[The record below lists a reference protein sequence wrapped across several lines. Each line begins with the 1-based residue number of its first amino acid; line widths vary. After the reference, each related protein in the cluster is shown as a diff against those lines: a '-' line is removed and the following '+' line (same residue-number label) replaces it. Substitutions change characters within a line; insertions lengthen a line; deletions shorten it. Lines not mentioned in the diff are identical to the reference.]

1 MIRHSQIETWIKY
14 FTIVSLACEIQ
25 HQVNK
30 ALGYK
35 GRRSPVHLLHIKA
48 LKELKKEEPNMDLI
62 EKYMEKIK
70 TICDETIKK
79 N

>member
-1 MIRHSQIETWIKY
+1 MRPPAQIEIWIKY

-35 GRRSPVHLLHIKA
+35 GYRSPVHLLHIKA
-48 LKELKKEEPNMDLI
+48 LKELKKENPNMNLV
-62 EKYMEKIK
+62 ENWMKKIK
-70 TICDETIKK
+70 TICDETIK
-79 N
+79 NN